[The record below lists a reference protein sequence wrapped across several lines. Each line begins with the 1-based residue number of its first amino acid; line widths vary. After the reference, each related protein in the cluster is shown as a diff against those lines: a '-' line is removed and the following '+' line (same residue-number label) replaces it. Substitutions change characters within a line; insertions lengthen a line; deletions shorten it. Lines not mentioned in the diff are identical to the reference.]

1 MNILTLKKRKKNIPE
16 NKMEKNN
23 SNNKR
28 LPLEGVFILGRKLP
42 QTTK

>member
-1 MNILTLKKRKKNIPE
+1 MNILTLKKRKKIIPE

-23 SNNKR
+23 NNNKR
-28 LPLEGVFILGRKLP
+28 LPLESVFILGRKLP